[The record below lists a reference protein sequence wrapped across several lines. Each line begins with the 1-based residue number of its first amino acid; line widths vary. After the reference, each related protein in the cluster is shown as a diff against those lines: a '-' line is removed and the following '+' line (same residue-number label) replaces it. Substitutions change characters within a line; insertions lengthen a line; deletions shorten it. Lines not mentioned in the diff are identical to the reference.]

1 MLKSLKALFSTPGE
15 AATSERMRLERS
27 VAALVYEITRMDFEM
42 SPEEVPAA
50 HAALGDLLGIS
61 QSEAHDLLAW
71 AGEPAN
77 RLTTYHGAV
86 GEINRAFSVEDRVRL
101 VEHLWRIAHADDD
114 LHVYEDHLVRKLADL
129 LYVPHIQSMLARQR
143 VRGEGGGQGKV

>member
-1 MLKSLKALFSTPGE
+1 MLKALKSLFSNPGDHAE
-15 AATSERMRLERS
+15 AGRVRLEHAIAS
-27 VAALVYEITRMDFEM
+27 LVFEITRMDFEV

-50 HAALGDLLGIS
+50 HAALTDLLGVS
-61 QSEAHDLLAW
+61 GVQAHELLAW
-71 AGEPAN
+71 AGQPAN
-77 RLTTYHGAV
+77 RLTSYHGAV
-86 GEINRAFSVEDRVRL
+86 AEINRALPLEDRVKL

-143 VRGEGGGQGKV
+143 VRAQDEGA

>member
-1 MLKSLKALFSTPGE
+1 MLKALKSLFSSSGDVAE
-15 AATSERMRLERS
+15 AGHVRLERAIAS
-27 VAALVYEITRMDFEM
+27 LVFEITRMDFEV

-50 HAALGDLLGIS
+50 HAALTDLLGAS
-61 QSEAHDLLAW
+61 DAHAHELLAW
-71 AGEPAN
+71 AGQPAN
-77 RLTTYHGAV
+77 RLTSYHGAV
-86 GEINRAFSVEDRVRL
+86 AEITRALPLDDRVKL

-143 VRGEGGGQGKV
+143 VRAQGEGA

>member
-1 MLKSLKALFSTPGE
+1 MLKSIKALFATP
-15 AATSERMRLERS
+15 SESAESRRIGLEHA
-27 VAALVYEITRMDFEM
+27 VAALVYEITRMDFEV

-50 HAALGDLLGIS
+50 HDALMDLLGVDDP
-61 QSEAHDLLAW
+61 QAKALLTW
-71 AGEPAN
+71 AGASEN
-77 RLTTYHGAV
+77 RLTTYHDAV
-86 GEINRAFSVEDRVRL
+86 SEISRAFAMEDRVRL

-143 VRGEGGGQGKV
+143 VRSESAG